1 MGPLGI
7 TLCAGVAALA
17 ATLTPTA
24 YAANPAGGVSVTPS
38 TPAPGDEVVLEATGC
53 PGERATARSRAFVSD
68 ARLVGPG
75 GPGGPGGP
83 LSGET
88 RIRTSLAPGSHPV
101 TIVCADAGAGAGAGA
116 DAEVEGTI
124 EVVAVAARPTAPAS
138 PVAPVQAGGGGA
150 APLAA
155 ADDSR
160 VEGPGL
166 AHTLTGLLL
175 AGAAAVAVVLRGAR
189 RSRRGTE

>member
-1 MGPLGI
+1 MGSLKV
-7 TLCAGVAALA
+7 TLCAGVAVVA

-24 YAANPAGGVSVTPS
+24 YATNPAGGVSVTPS
-38 TPAPGDEVVLEATGC
+38 TPAPGAEVALEVTGC
-53 PGERATARSRAFVSD
+53 SGKKATAESEAFVSD
-68 ARLVGPG
+68 AHLVGTG
-75 GPGGPGGP
+75 GPGGS

-88 RIRTSLAPGSHPV
+88 RIRTSLALGSYRV
-101 TIVCADAGAGAGAGA
+101 TIVCADFEVKGA
-116 DAEVEGTI
+116 I
-124 EVVAVAARPTAPAS
+124 KVVAATARPAAPAS

-166 AHTLTGLLL
+166 AHAVTGLLL
-175 AGAAAVAVVLRGAR
+175 AGAAAVAVLLRGTR
-189 RSRRGTE
+189 RRGTE